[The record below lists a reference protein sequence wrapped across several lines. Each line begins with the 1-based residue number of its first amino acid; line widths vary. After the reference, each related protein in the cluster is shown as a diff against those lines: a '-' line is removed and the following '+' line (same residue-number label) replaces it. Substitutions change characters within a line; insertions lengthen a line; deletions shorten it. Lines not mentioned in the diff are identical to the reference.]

1 MIEETDVLDRH
12 DGVAKAGRHPVE
24 RNLYP
29 VLCRDGRD
37 EPIVHVVEDG
47 ALGGFTQLAQFGLAG
62 QAGENLVHEPAGQD
76 GAERQ

>member
-1 MIEETDVLDRH
+1 MKRPDGTWDPFDDYVLDF
-12 DGVAKAGRHPVE
+12 AVE